1 MTKKIV
7 SSGTAMC
14 LMYSAEGYHKNMTSQ
29 VCEQSDNSLPNITSS
44 AVEVQVSRIPDG
56 FSVLIHCHTLTLFQK
71 SYMRY
76 RPTKIAF
83 YD

>member
-1 MTKKIV
+1 MFDV
-7 SSGTAMC
+7 
-14 LMYSAEGYHKNMTSQ
+14 LAEGYHKNMTSQ
-29 VCEQSDNSLPNITSS
+29 VREQSDKSFPNITSS
-44 AVEVQVSRIPDG
+44 AVEVQVSRIPDS
-56 FSVLIHCHTLTLFQK
+56 FSVLIHCDTLTLFQK